1 MAFRNAGETIET
13 QIPMRMDGL
22 PWSRFH
28 RLVIG
33 SGSRVN
39 LLYGCLVAVG
49 LMLAAAAIEAVY
61 GVKAERQNLENVAIP
76 LSAEQFD

>member
-1 MAFRNAGETIET
+1 
-13 QIPMRMDGL
+13 MRMDRL

-28 RLVIG
+28 GLVIG

-39 LLYGCLVAVG
+39 LLYGYLVAVG